1 MGLRDFFGFG
11 SSSSG
16 SAATGTTTS
25 GGTGTGTGFTG
36 SWPAYDPATA
46 LEHHRLAQ
54 VSLPAAE
61 YNSDGTRKLSLR
73 PDPQHVNRSF
83 WRS

>member
-1 MGLRDFFGFG
+1 MGRLRAFFGIAESSG

-16 SAATGTTTS
+16 SSGTTTRTS
-25 GGTGTGTGFTG
+25 GMSTGGWHT
-36 SWPAYDPATA
+36 YDEATA
-46 LEHHRLAQ
+46 RRHHREAQ

-61 YNSDGTRKLSLR
+61 YNPDGTRKLSPR